1 MGIDRRSEL
10 DRRLFIDRR
19 FDNNLNPYKGP
30 DKRGILDRRNHNDRR
45 QIILQPTKIDLF
57 KSVN

>member
-10 DRRLFIDRR
+10 DRRLFLDRR
-19 FDNNLNPYKGP
+19 FGNSHNPYKGP
-30 DKRGILDRRNHNDRR
+30 EKRGIFDRRNHNDRR
-45 QIILQPTKIDLF
+45 QIIHQPIKIDLF